1 MLFKNVIRTLKK
13 QYVQLLL
20 LGIIITLSSFIYT
33 TMDYGIGGILTSTEE
48 YFEVAN
54 QEDFAISMLD
64 MILEDDAIYIAN
76 NCSLTTEVF
85 TVSSL
90 KVIDETCY
98 YGLIDNRLSTI
109 ENEYD
114 GINIELR
121 ESKDVYFDY
130 DNSSY
135 KIRFLK
141 ATTEINKS
149 YFVKG
154 SAPVNDSEIAIS
166 EAFGK
171 SNYLD
176 VGDSITINGKDY
188 TISGYV
194 LFADYSLALFN
205 NNLIIDNKS
214 QSLGLLTDEEFER
227 LDEYV
232 EFAIAGVFTSDD
244 AEANFETDVIDNYR
258 QNDNLPFVTNIV
270 LTHNNMRSGAIY
282 GEIEGGQAMGLM
294 LSLGIASIA
303 ILIVSIMVAK
313 ILHSQRGA
321 IGILKSM
328 GYTNIQITIP
338 YIFFIV
344 ILSFPAILLGYYL
357 GSLAALPMSNMYKAI
372 YLLPTITISQ
382 SLKTFFVAVIVPFLF
397 LVVVSYFIIKK
408 LLSKKPVELLN
419 AEQVSNTNF
428 LAKAVM
434 KYLKR
439 LKITSKIK
447 HLLLY
452 RNIMKFIAFIF
463 GMFFAAFLILLS
475 LSMVNIFDKLTID
488 YYENT
493 DHNYIG
499 YCDYVTPCDQ
509 PIGSQEKVI
518 ELPSVILEDE
528 EIYLVG
534 LNTDSS
540 IHNLVDNKGNVIT
553 NELEDGLIITKSLS
567 FLKGFKVGDKLLL
580 EIGDKQ
586 IEVEVVGITEEYNGN
601 KAYISRTVLGEIL
614 TGSDEYFNVVYS
626 ETELNK
632 DHYMVVIS
640 TEKILEQSEIM
651 QGLFE
656 IMFRIMMVTSFT
668 IGAIVIYILTV
679 MTIED
684 NFYNIS
690 LFKVIGYNNKEIDKM
705 VLGGYLFY
713 GIAIFLIAVP
723 ISMLMFYEMTVFFAE
738 YYNIVFP
745 FDFAF
750 WHPLVSIGMFIT
762 MFNVGAFVAKKK
774 LDKISL
780 QEAMKMYQ
788 D

>member
-13 QYVQLLL
+13 QYIQLLL
-20 LGIIITLSSFIYT
+20 LGVIITLSSFIYT
-33 TMDYGIGGILTSTEE
+33 TMDYGIGGILTSTSQ
-48 YFEVAN
+48 YFKEAN

-64 MILEDDAIYIAN
+64 MVLDDDVTYITN
-76 NCSLTTEVF
+76 NCAINTPVF
-85 TVSSL
+85 TISSL
-90 KVIDETCY
+90 KTIDETCY
-98 YGLIDNRLSTI
+98 YGVINNRLQTI
-109 ENEYD
+109 ENEYS
-114 GINIELR
+114 GINLELR

-130 DNSSY
+130 NNTSY

-154 SAPVNDSEIAIS
+154 KAPNNTSEIAIT
-166 EAFGK
+166 EAFAK
-171 SNYLD
+171 SNNLD
-176 VGDSITINGKDY
+176 VGDLIKINGKTY

-194 LFADYSLALFN
+194 LFADYSLPLFS

-214 QSLGLLTDEEFER
+214 QSLGLLTNQEFEN

-232 EFAIAGVFTSDD
+232 EFTVAGVFTNDNNADD
-244 AEANFETDVIDNYR
+244 FETNVIENYR
-258 QNDNLPFVTNIV
+258 HNDNLPFVTNIV

-313 ILHSQRGA
+313 ILHSQRGQ

-328 GYTNIQITIP
+328 GYSNSQITIP

-357 GSLAALPMSNMYKAI
+357 GSLAALPMSNIYKAI
-372 YLLPTITISQ
+372 YLLPTVTIEQ
-382 SLKTFFVAVIVPFLF
+382 TLKTFFVAVIVPFGF
-397 LVVVSYFIIKK
+397 LVIVSYFIIKR
-408 LLSKKPVELLN
+408 LLKQKPVTLLN
-419 AEQVSNTNF
+419 PELGSNTNF

-434 KYLKR
+434 KRLKR
-439 LKITSKIK
+439 FKITTKIK

-452 RNIMKFIAFIF
+452 RNIMKFLAFIM
-463 GMFFAAFLILLS
+463 GMFFAAYLILLS
-475 LSMVNIFDKLTID
+475 LSMVNIFDKLTVD

-499 YCDYVTPCDQ
+499 YCDYVMPCDL
-509 PIGSQEKVI
+509 PKGSQEKVI
-518 ELPSVILEDE
+518 ELPSVILGDE
-528 EIYLVG
+528 EVYLVG
-534 LNTDSS
+534 LNENSS
-540 IHNLVDNKGNVIT
+540 IHQLLNSKKEVIT
-553 NELEDGLIITKSLS
+553 SDLEEGLVITKSLS
-567 FLKGFKVGDKLLL
+567 FIKGFKVGDTLLL
-580 EIGDKQ
+580 EVGDKQ
-586 IEVEVVGITEEYNGN
+586 KEVKVIGITEEYNGN
-601 KAYISRTVLGEIL
+601 KAYISRATLSELL
-614 TGSDEYFNVVYS
+614 TDNDDYYNVIYS
-626 ETELNK
+626 KTELNK

-651 QGLFE
+651 QGLFAV
-656 IMFRIMMVTSFT
+656 MFRIMMIASFI

-705 VLGGYLFY
+705 VLGGYMFY
-713 GIAIFLIAVP
+713 GIVIFLLAIP
-723 ISMLMFYEMTVFFAE
+723 ISIGMFYGMTVFFAQ

-745 FDFAF
+745 FDFEY
-750 WHPLVSIGMFIT
+750 WHPLVSVGMFVG
-762 MFNVGAFVAKKK
+762 MFNVASFVAKKK
-774 LDKISL
+774 LEKISL

-788 D
+788 N